1 MRPRSSE
8 VLWHNLVWHRSRIP
22 KHAFYL
28 WLEFRAAHKT
38 KDKLLAI
45 GVLQSAG
52 CVFFCRELES
62 LEHLY
67 FQCPYTENI
76 WKRVLALCN
85 ISKPILSWL
94 EEVQWMIEH
103 MKGDNFLEMVRK
115 LALAATVFHI
125 WLERNRRCFNNRF
138 LSSQEII

>member
-22 KHAFYL
+22 KHAFCL
-28 WLEFRAAHKT
+28 WLAIRAAHKT

-52 CVFFCRELES
+52 CVFFCGEMES
-62 LEHLY
+62 LDYLY

-76 WKRVLALCN
+76 WKGVLALCN
-85 ISKPILSWL
+85 ISKPIFPWL

-103 MKGDNFLEMVRK
+103 TKGDNFPEMVRK
-115 LALAATVFHI
+115 LALAATVYHI
-125 WLERNRRCFNNRF
+125 
-138 LSSQEII
+138 